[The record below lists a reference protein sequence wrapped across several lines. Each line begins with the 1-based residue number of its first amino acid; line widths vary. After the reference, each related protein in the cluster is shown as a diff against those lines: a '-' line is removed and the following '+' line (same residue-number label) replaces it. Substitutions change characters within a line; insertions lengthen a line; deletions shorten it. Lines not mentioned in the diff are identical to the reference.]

1 MAKLV
6 RNTLKIIQLK
16 RMFKESH
23 YLFNN
28 RKPIFNHILIWKL
41 FYSKSKIIIAN
52 EKKQTRNKAEKEFYR
67 GSQFRGVSINGN
79 RWQVFIIIKN
89 KKYYA
94 GQMDTEVEAAKLYDK
109 LIILHGGLTVKT
121 NFSYSAQDLKELINI
136 STDRK
141 KKSKMTLQ

>member
-1 MAKLV
+1 MDKN
-6 RNTLKIIQLK
+6 NT
-16 RMFKESH
+16 
-23 YLFNN
+23 
-28 RKPIFNHILIWKL
+28 
-41 FYSKSKIIIAN
+41 YSKSKIIIAN